1 MANGRQLAV
10 KNAERFHEWVA
21 ERDKAADWVDYV
33 VRGKISRTEI
43 ALECGF
49 AKSALVQNPAIR
61 QALAELEQRLQSTSV
76 ISIDTNK
83 QRNGSCSE
91 GDANAEEAVN
101 RLIATV
107 GKTEANRINYFEQ
120 VNAALREEV
129 AHLKE
134 KLRRY
139 EYIER
144 HLVDTGR
151 MLVP

>member
-10 KNAERFHEWVA
+10 KNTERFHQWVA
-21 ERDKAADWVDYV
+21 ERDKAGDWVDYV

-49 AKSALVQNPAIR
+49 SKSALVQNPAIR
-61 QALAELEQRLQSTSV
+61 QALAELEQRILSISSTSAN
-76 ISIDTNK
+76 DNE
-83 QRNGSCSE
+83 QRNSTCSAGNADAE
-91 GDANAEEAVN
+91 GAVN
-101 RLIATV
+101 RLIAITV
-107 GKTEANRINYFEQ
+107 KTEANRINYLEQ

-129 AHLKE
+129 ADLKE